1 MSMLG
6 KIVALASGMAA
17 AAAVASVAI
26 VPRHGARDDLQSAA
40 TPPSQSD
47 VKVCVG
53 PDGVLRAAHT
63 GDGCPAGQS
72 QLKQADGTTDG
83 PQHDPSKNDPI
94 ADLERRLANLERSP
108 LFTVVDKKGHPIF
121 AVSPEKVVVYNASQ
135 QAVAG
140 IRATA
145 DGGLFTSQP
154 SDGSRSVSVG
164 ASGSNAGVR
173 VLEGGV
179 ARVDFGKQPGG
190 NYALKFTTPQA
201 SGGTVAAIGESRA
214 GSGALL
220 AGDAA
225 GHLQAS
231 ITVLNGGGVIGVA
244 SGAGATILS
253 LMQSMGG
260 GGMLVAAAASGEPM
274 VKMGVNEDRY
284 GFVLT
289 GPAAGFP
296 LVTGSGLP
304 GSYFLGCAGGTACRP
319 Y

>member
-6 KIVALASGMAA
+6 KIVAVASGMAA

-26 VPRHGARDDLQSAA
+26 VPARRPNRDDPQPSA
-40 TPPSQSD
+40 TPPSKSD

-53 PDGVLRAAHT
+53 ADGILRAARSGDSCPT
-63 GDGCPAGQS
+63 GQ
-72 QLKQADGTTDG
+72 QVKQADDS
-83 PQHDPSKNDPI
+83 PNNPKDDPSKRDPI

-108 LFTVVDKKGHPIF
+108 LFTVVDKKGRPILT
-121 AVSPEKVVVYNASQ
+121 VSPEKVVVYNASQ

-164 ASGSNAGVR
+164 ASGSNAGVL

-179 ARVDFGKQPGG
+179 ARVDLGKQRGG

-220 AGDAA
+220 TGDAA

-244 SGAGATILS
+244 SDAGATILS
-253 LMQSMGG
+253 LMQSMTG